1 MAQVKIYGR
10 RSVWNGRQLEIS
22 DVVHEALRSAWQL
35 PQEKRFHRFLLLD
48 DDDVVVPQRSEAY
61 LVVEIVCFPGRS
73 DVAKRK
79 LIRGFYAQVAP
90 ALRLDSDDLEIVIL
104 ESPKE
109 NWGIRGVSADELNL
123 PYDVEI

>member
-10 RSVWNGRQLEIS
+10 RSVWNGRQLEVS
-22 DVVHEALRSAWQL
+22 DAIHDVLRSEWQL
-35 PQEKRFHRFLLLD
+35 PAEKRFHRFLLLD

-61 LVVEIVCFPGRS
+61 LVVEIICFPGRS
-73 DVAKRK
+73 DVAKRE
-79 LIRGFYAQVAP
+79 LIGGFYARVGP

-123 PYDVEI
+123 PYAVEI